1 MPRRNIA
8 RATLVIGSLLAFS
21 TAACTSD
28 DEGGGSPG
36 GGSPGGGSSSGG
48 SSSGGSSSG
57 GSSGGLPSDV
67 CPLPA
72 DHAVEL
78 RLGAADLAAET
89 RTSGDATEWRLAA
102 EPGVTLESFSPG
114 ETVSLTLR
122 LEDAPIAAARS
133 GRAFYVTIRARDG
146 VASTFAQKDPETETA
161 SEGTLTIGP
170 WQLSLSVN
178 AGGKPVALTLGG
190 IAINPDPGQDVRCF
204 SVRTTIPAQ
213 VNKVTDQSLV
223 DVTASGPMV
232 IDEVR
237 LSISGDPPEEPF
249 GLTVGAD

>member
-21 TAACTSD
+21 MAACTSD
-28 DEGGGSPG
+28 DGGGSPG
-36 GGSPGGGSSSGG
+36 GGSPGGDSPGGG
-48 SSSGGSSSG
+48 SPGG

-89 RTSGDATEWRLAA
+89 NTSGDATEWRLVA

-114 ETVSLTLR
+114 ETVSFTLR
-122 LEDAPIAAARS
+122 LDAPVAAARS

-161 SEGTLTIGP
+161 SEGSLTIGP
-170 WQLSLSVN
+170 WQPSLSVN

-190 IAINPDPGQDVRCF
+190 IAINPDPGLDVRCF

-249 GLTVGAD
+249 GLTVGGT